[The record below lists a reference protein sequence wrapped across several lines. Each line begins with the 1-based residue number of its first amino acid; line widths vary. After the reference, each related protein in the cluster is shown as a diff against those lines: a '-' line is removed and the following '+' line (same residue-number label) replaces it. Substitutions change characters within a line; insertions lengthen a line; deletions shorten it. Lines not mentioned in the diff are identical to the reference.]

1 VIGLHDITR
10 ENPASNPIGWTRS
23 HRRQSDCCRAVRGR
37 SDADLAGP
45 RCEDMSY
52 FFAGRPELDLPLAL
66 DILDR
71 ELGVKRL
78 LFGGRRAVPTVP
90 FCGPD

>member
-1 VIGLHDITR
+1 VVLS
-10 ENPASNPIGWTRS
+10 E
-23 HRRQSDCCRAVRGR
+23 AV
-37 SDADLAGP
+37 SDADLAGL
-45 RCEDMSY
+45 RGEDMSY